1 MKLTEIYPHIL
12 DAANALVPYY
22 DPALIKAGGDLN
34 LDGPETYLL
43 LSLPSFEP
51 GSISAEVLNIRSP
64 YTSEEVY
71 RRRLASLMRMGMLDN
86 VDEDH
91 FQLTSRALDAVKR
104 LNDTAYAA
112 MASLAPLPTQDL
124 IHLEAFLQ
132 VRVQASLLA
141 AEPPGKWCIQH
152 SHASTPAMEA
162 PIMARIDQ
170 YFSDLLA
177 YRDDAHLASWK
188 PYEING
194 HTWDVL
200 TLLWLNESESID
212 SVMQKLVRRGNSFE
226 QTEEAFRA
234 LVRMHWA
241 NYSLDFYTITREGRE
256 ERQKA
261 EELTDTYFYAPWKDI
276 SEKDLEDFVD
286 LLLKYKQGLN
296 A

>member
-1 MKLTEIYPHIL
+1 MELTEIYPHIL

-22 DPALIKAGGDLN
+22 DPALKKAGEDLN

-43 LSLPSFEP
+43 LALPAFES

-71 RRRLASLMRMGMLDN
+71 RRRLASMMRMGMLEN
-86 VDEDH
+86 VDEEH
-91 FQLTSRALDAVKR
+91 YRLTSRAMDAVKL

-112 MASLAPLPTQDL
+112 LAPLAPLSAEDL
-124 IHLEAFLQ
+124 ARLEAFLLA
-132 VRVQASLLA
+132 RVEACLAA
-141 AEPPGKWCIQH
+141 AEPPAKWCIQH
-152 SHASTPAMEA
+152 SHASSRGAEA

-194 HTWDVL
+194 HTWDLL
-200 TLLWLNESESID
+200 TLLWLNETESID
-212 SVMQKLVRRGNSFE
+212 SAMQKLVRRGNSFE
-226 QTEEAFRA
+226 QTEEAFRT

-256 ERQKA
+256 TRQKA
-261 EELTDTYFYAPWKDI
+261 EELTDTYFYASWKDI
-276 SEKDLEDFVD
+276 AEKDLDDFVD
-286 LLLKYKQGLN
+286 LLMKYKHGLK